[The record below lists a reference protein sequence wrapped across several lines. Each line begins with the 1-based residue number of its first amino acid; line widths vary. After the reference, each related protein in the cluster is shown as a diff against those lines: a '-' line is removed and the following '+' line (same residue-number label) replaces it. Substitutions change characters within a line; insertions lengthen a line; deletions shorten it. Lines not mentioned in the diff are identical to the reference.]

1 MALGFASRLHN
12 RFALSGDVWQQ
23 AFART
28 PETQV
33 RFLILGEFQMSREKL
48 VRSRR
53 GPFPEAV
60 KSVLLSPAHLK
71 PMSDPKTVKR
81 AALEN
86 LVKTGKISRSES

>member
-1 MALGFASRLHN
+1 
-12 RFALSGDVWQQ
+12 
-23 AFART
+23 
-28 PETQV
+28 
-33 RFLILGEFQMSREKL
+33 MSREKL

-71 PMSDPKTVKR
+71 PMSDLQTVKQ

-86 LVKTGKISRSES
+86 LGDFRKDYRR